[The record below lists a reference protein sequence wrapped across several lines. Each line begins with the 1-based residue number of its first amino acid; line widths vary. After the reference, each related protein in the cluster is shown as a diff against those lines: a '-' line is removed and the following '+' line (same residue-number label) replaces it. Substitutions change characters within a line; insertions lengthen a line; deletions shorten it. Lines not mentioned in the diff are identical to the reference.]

1 MDYTIIGNEVNLASR
16 LESAAEPGSIL
27 LAHETNA
34 LVQDIVLT
42 EEQPPITVK
51 GFVRPVSTFK
61 AVGIYDELIETGR
74 VVMQE
79 RDGLRVHVDLSRQ
92 DKSEAIA
99 ILEEVLSQLRG

>member
-1 MDYTIIGNEVNLASR
+1 VNLAAR
-16 LESAAEPGSIL
+16 LESAAEAGSIL

-51 GFVRPVSTFK
+51 GFVKPINTFK
-61 AVGIYDELIETGR
+61 VVGTFDELVETGR
-74 VVMQE
+74 VVLQE
-79 RDGLRVHVDLSRQ
+79 RDGFRVLVDLSKQ

-99 ILEEVLSQLRG
+99 ILEEVLSQLRS